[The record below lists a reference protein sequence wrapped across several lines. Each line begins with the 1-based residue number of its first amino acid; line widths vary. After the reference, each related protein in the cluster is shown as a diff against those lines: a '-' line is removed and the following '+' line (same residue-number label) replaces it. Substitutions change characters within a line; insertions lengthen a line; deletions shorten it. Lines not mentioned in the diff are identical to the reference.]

1 MVFFPPQSKLLLKY
15 SIKISLCS
23 GDIVSLAAKIFDG
36 MNERTAAQCG
46 QYSFGEQ
53 AEERCGVSSQ
63 KKRKDVPL
71 KGKLPL
77 FKKMPSKNS
86 PGPLLCL
93 SCWRV

>member
-1 MVFFPPQSKLLLKY
+1 MFFPPQSKLLLKC

-23 GDIVSLAAKIFDG
+23 GDIFSLAAKILDG
-36 MNERTAAQCG
+36 MNERTAAQCV

-53 AEERCGVSSQ
+53 AEERRGVSSQ
-63 KKRKDVPL
+63 KKGKYVPL

-86 PGPLLCL
+86 PGPLLCF
-93 SCWRV
+93 SYRRV